1 MQYLDRRNNTFYQA
15 EEPCRKKEEEE
26 EEEDL
31 NNLHIR
37 GSADISPIRDKEEN
51 AAPQCQPPL
60 RPFEAI
66 LNLTLF
72 VSAQFQA
79 TKAIHV

>member
-15 EEPCRKKEEEE
+15 EEPCRKKEEE
-26 EEEDL
+26 DL
-31 NNLHIR
+31 NNLHIK

-51 AAPQCQPPL
+51 AAPQCQLPL
-60 RPFEAI
+60 RPFEAT

-79 TKAIHV
+79 TEAIHV